1 MMKVMRWPLRASVSK
16 RFHVNLILHKLEGF
30 SFNEDE
36 AGNTKLL
43 VDVKWKGPKRAL
55 GSPFRRSI
63 KTERSV
69 EQAVGEEGSTEFNQ
83 EFENVCTLTVS
94 KDEKFQA
101 WDVCFVVQKVVS
113 STQKATMSV
122 LGAATKSLAEFA
134 PSLGNAKLKT
144 KFNVLGDIEGG
155 KAEMSLCVTFN
166 FVELRTTSNGPESIH
181 HVVAPSISCLSRPLL
196 LEEQGRKEKDNTKRL
211 FGSMRKENLTKGSEK
226 ASSGDDFTSDERFS
240 PRSEKSSPE
249 SRDFLDSDSVG
260 TSNEDY
266 CEDVEELNIRKSFSY
281 GKIAEANLHVEGGFS
296 YPLQEGEA
304 DESTADIIALF
315 NRTSPLS
322 IPKLMEETSSSDS
335 DQAPAQSSMRSLLS
349 WRKRKLSFRSP
360 RAKGEPLL
368 NKAYGE
374 EGGDEIDW
382 DRRQA
387 GSPEEPLA
395 VVRRLSVDKELA
407 PLTTGS
413 WDFGESFTVGSW
425 ERKEL
430 VSRDEQLQLCA
441 SVFSASIDQR
451 SESAAGGSA
460 CTALVAVVADWMH
473 RNPNV
478 VPSRAEF
485 DALIR
490 DGSAEWRKLCGLKA
504 YKDRFPDRHFD
515 LDTVI
520 QAGVRPLTVIP
531 EQSFVGFF
539 QPEVLGDFLQGAMS
553 FDSIWDEIERLGP
566 AIYIVS
572 WNDHFFV
579 LKVDQSSCFM
589 IDTLGERLYE
599 GCNQAYVLR
608 FDDETLLSYCSDS
621 KENTAEVVGSPSS
634 DQQKVQAAASETG
647 TVKGGTIDREHVVY
661 KGRDAC
667 REFIKGFLAA
677 VPLRELQNDLK
688 KGLTGKTCLH
698 RMLQIEFHYTEA
710 ITVPINGLRVLN
722 KI

>member
-395 VVRRLSVDKELA
+395 RRLSVDKELA

-566 AIYIVS
+566 AIYI
-572 WNDHFFV
+572 
-579 LKVDQSSCFM
+579 
-589 IDTLGERLYE
+589 
-599 GCNQAYVLR
+599 
-608 FDDETLLSYCSDS
+608 
-621 KENTAEVVGSPSS
+621 ENTAEVVGSPSS